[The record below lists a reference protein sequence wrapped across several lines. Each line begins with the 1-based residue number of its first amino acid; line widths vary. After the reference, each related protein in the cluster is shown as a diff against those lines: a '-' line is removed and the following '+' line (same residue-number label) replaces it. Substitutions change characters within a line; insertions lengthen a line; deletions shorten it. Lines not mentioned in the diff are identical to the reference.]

1 MIPMPGKIIVK
12 QDGGSEQR
20 GRVLVSQRFAEKDR
34 PMTGRVLAVGVG
46 KPVRLEELEI
56 ERRVR
61 QNAIGFV
68 DSPEGD
74 DLMCAAVI
82 SIIRTAM
89 EEERQSRPVS
99 VKAGDRVVFRVF
111 AGDGIEWTDGSMCRC
126 LTEDDVLAKIEE

>member
-20 GRVLVSQRFAEKDR
+20 GRILVSQRFAEKDR

-46 KPVRLEELEI
+46 KRIEVSLLEI
-56 ERRVR
+56 RKRLGEALYSALGKTTLATADVLTVHVA
-61 QNAIGFV
+61 AIF
-68 DSPEGD
+68 
-74 DLMCAAVI
+74 A
-82 SIIRTAM
+82 
-89 EEERQSRPVS
+89 EERQSRPVS

-126 LTEDDVLAKIEE
+126 LEESDILARLED